1 MNVFANGINVH
12 YESAG
17 EAGPWVIFS
26 HSLACNGSMWE
37 RQAAALAPT
46 HRVLRYDTRGHG
58 KTEAPGGPYTLDQL
72 AGDVVGL
79 MDALAI
85 DRAHFV
91 GLSMGG
97 MIGQTAALAHPGRF
111 ASLTLADTTSR
122 YPAEFMAVWEGRI
135 HQALEQGMES
145 HVEPTLERWFTAG
158 FRAGRPE
165 ALPPVAEMIRS
176 TPVAGF
182 VGCCH
187 ALSKVN
193 TYPRLEEI
201 RCPVLVMVGEQ
212 DPTTPVAMAR
222 DIHAAIPGS
231 ELVVIPDAAHISN
244 IEQPEAFTSALVRF
258 LSALR

>member
-1 MNVFANGINVH
+1 MNVVANGIHVH
-12 YESAG
+12 CEISG
-17 EAGPWVIFS
+17 EAGPWVVFS

-37 RQAAALAPT
+37 EQAAALAPT

-58 KTEAPGGPYTLDQL
+58 KSEAPGGPYTLDEL
-72 AGDVVGL
+72 AGDMIGL

-122 YPAEFMAVWEGRI
+122 YPPEFTAIWEARI

-145 HVEPTLERWFTAG
+145 HVAPTLERWFTAG
-158 FRAGRPE
+158 FRAARPE
-165 ALPPVAEMIRS
+165 ALVPVAQMIRS

-187 ALSKVN
+187 ALSKIH
-193 TYPRLEEI
+193 TYPRLGEI
-201 RCPVLVMVGEQ
+201 RCPVLVIVGEQ

-222 DIHAAIPGS
+222 DIHASIRGS

-244 IEQPEAFTSALVRF
+244 IEQPAVFTSTLTRF
-258 LSALR
+258 LSAPR